1 MNEKNWYFKEIN
13 KFMKRILFSIIL
25 SMGIMLSTT
34 AGTTLAAET
43 KAPGNTNS
51 EVVVGPYEGVFYGIV
66 NGDNDSQA
74 VLALLLTDRDGVV
87 EGKVYLGRGL
97 YVDAGVCGGTE
108 IPPMQQYARGRTL
121 PNDPTRMSVNTNM
134 SVSGFEIGVDL
145 NSQVSTD
152 GKTLTAKATIDLPW
166 LCGRDPSFS
175 GTLER
180 IGN

>member
-1 MNEKNWYFKEIN
+1 
-13 KFMKRILFSIIL
+13 MKRILFSIIL
-25 SMGIMLSTT
+25 SMGILLSIT
-34 AGTTLAAET
+34 AVTALAAE
-43 KAPGNTNS
+43 AEQPGSTNNQG
-51 EVVVGPYEGVFYGIV
+51 VVGPYEGVFYGIV

-108 IPPMQQYARGRTL
+108 IPPMQQYARGSTL

-134 SVSGFEIGVDL
+134 NVSGFEIGVDL
-145 NSQVSTD
+145 DSQVSTD
-152 GKTLTAKATIDLPW
+152 GKSLTAEASIDLPW
-166 LCGRDPSFS
+166 ICGRDPSFS